1 MPYIKEASYASVQVA
16 LHGYHEKNGKREP
29 YSYPVDF
36 VAVGATT
43 QTKAV
48 RINTDADFVC
58 EKITHSCI
66 GGATAAIKFG
76 AGLKVQIKDTE
87 NVHMFQQ
94 EMDLVNISA
103 PAPIGS
109 GLPVLLPMAKK
120 LAQGGQFEVAIRLA

>member
-1 MPYIKEASYASVQVA
+1 MPYTKEAIYASVQVA

-36 VAVGATT
+36 AAVGATT

>member
-1 MPYIKEASYASVQVA
+1 MPYTKESSYASVQVA

-36 VAVGATT
+36 ATVNATT
-43 QTKAV
+43 QTKQV
-48 RINTDADFVC
+48 RINTDVDFIC

-87 NVHMFQQ
+87 SVYLFQQ

-109 GLPVLLPMAKK
+109 GLPVMLPVSKR
-120 LAQGGQFEVAIRLA
+120 LASGGQFEVAIRLA

>member
-1 MPYIKEASYASVQVA
+1 MPGIKEASYASVQIA
-16 LHGYHEKNGKREP
+16 LHGYHEKNGKKEP

-36 VAVGATT
+36 VTVGATT

-48 RINTDADFVC
+48 RINTDADFFC
-58 EKITHSCI
+58 ERITHSAI
-66 GGATAAIKFG
+66 GGATAAVKYG

-87 NVHMFQQ
+87 NVHFFQQ
-94 EMDLVNISA
+94 EMDLLNVSA

-120 LAQGGQFEVAIRLA
+120 LAVGGQFEIALRLA